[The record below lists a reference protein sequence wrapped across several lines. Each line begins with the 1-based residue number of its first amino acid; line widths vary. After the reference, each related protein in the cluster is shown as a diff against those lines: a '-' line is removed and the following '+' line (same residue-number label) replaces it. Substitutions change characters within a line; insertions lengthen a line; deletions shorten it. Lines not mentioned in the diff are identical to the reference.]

1 MTDANIAVSFTA
13 SVGDLVAGVGD
24 AKDALA
30 GLSEPFAQLN
40 GQYAA
45 LGASIGEAFAP
56 TRLQAF
62 DGALMTSAA
71 LEKTLAD
78 AHAQTDEA
86 IRTSDEAT
94 SADAI
99 RSAKLAISEQIKA
112 DEDGLKQT
120 LAVYADEARQHQITQ
135 MQKVAWS
142 RQALDAEFAAQVAA
156 LQREAGLGAQSLA
169 QKQRID
175 DQILDAERRNQ
186 DQMTA
191 LVRNAINEQERE
203 YQSYGSTVT
212 QAFNSQ
218 LHGLLS
224 GTESWHKAFKAVLED
239 LLIKF
244 IEWGEETVV
253 RQIATEA
260 AKTAAT
266 SAGVTARTGAE
277 QAGAAAS
284 LAAQS
289 ATIVRSIL
297 SSAAEA
303 FAGVFGFLAP
313 IMGPFA
319 AGPATAAQATVAGL
333 AGAVASADLGVW
345 QVPQDMLTLIH
356 HNELGMPA
364 AEAGAFRQMLSGE
377 APAVGDARGGA
388 VHIHPTT
395 NFHVAAVDS
404 GSVAQWMKANSS
416 TMMKAIDEAVR
427 HGAHL
432 GLRRL
437 AGT

>member
-13 SVGDLVAGVGD
+13 SVGDLVSGVAD

-30 GLSEPFAQLN
+30 SLSEPFAQLN

-62 DGALMTSAA
+62 DAA
-71 LEKTLAD
+71 LNASASLEKSLAA
-78 AHAQTDEA
+78 AHAQAAQAMRSGDDA
-86 IRTSDEAT
+86 A

-99 RSAKLAISEQIKA
+99 RAAKMAISEEVKA
-112 DEDGLKQT
+112 VEDGLKQK
-120 LAVYADEARQHQITQ
+120 LALYAEEARLHEITQ
-135 MQKVAWS
+135 TQKVVLS
-142 RQALDAEFAAQVAA
+142 REALDEEYGAQISA
-156 LQREAGLGAQSLA
+156 LQREAALGDQSLT
-169 QKQRID
+169 QKQRIL
-175 DQILDAERRNQ
+175 DQMLDAERRHQ
-186 DQMTA
+186 DQATA
-191 LVRNAINEQERE
+191 LVRNAVNEQERE
-203 YQSYGSTVT
+203 YQAFGGTVT

-224 GTESWHKAFKAVLED
+224 GTESWRTAFKNVLED

-260 AKTAAT
+260 AKTMAT

-284 LAAQS
+284 LASQS

-297 SSAAEA
+297 SSSAEA

-319 AGPATAAQATVAGL
+319 AGPATAAQATVAGM
-333 AGAVASADLGVW
+333 AGAVASADIGMW

-356 HNELGMPA
+356 HNELVMPA
-364 AEAGAFRQMLSGE
+364 AQAGALREMLSGE
-377 APAVGDARGGA
+377 SPASGAARGGA
-388 VHIHPTT
+388 VHVHPTT
-395 NFHVAAVDS
+395 NFHVSAVDS
-404 GSVAQWMKANSS
+404 GSVAQWMKANSA
-416 TMMKAIDEAVR
+416 TMLKTIDEAVR

>member
-30 GLSEPFAQLN
+30 SLSEPFAQLN
-40 GQYAA
+40 GQYSA
-45 LGASIGEAFAP
+45 LGASIGQAFAP
-56 TRLQAF
+56 TRLQDF
-62 DGALMTSAA
+62 DSALTTSTS
-71 LEKTLAD
+71 LEKTLAA
-78 AHAQTDEA
+78 AHAETAEA
-86 IRTSDEAT
+86 IRTSDEAA

-99 RSAKLAISEQIKA
+99 RRAKLAIAEEIKA
-112 DEDGLKQT
+112 AEDGLKQK
-120 LAVYADEARQHQITQ
+120 LALYADEARQHQITQ
-135 MQKVAWS
+135 MQKVALS
-142 RQALDAEFAAQVAA
+142 RAALDAEFAAQVAA
-156 LQREAGLGAQSLA
+156 LQREEGLANQSGA

-175 DQILDAERRNQ
+175 NQILEAEQRHQ

-191 LVRNAINEQERE
+191 LVRNAVNEQERE
-203 YQSYGSTVT
+203 YQAFGSTVT

-224 GTESWHKAFKAVLED
+224 GTENWRTAFKNVLED

-266 SAGVTARTGAE
+266 TAGVTARTGAE

-284 LAAQS
+284 LATQS

-319 AGPATAAQATVAGL
+319 AGPATAAQATVAGM
-333 AGAVASADLGVW
+333 AGAVASADIGVW
-345 QVPQDMLTLIH
+345 RVPQDMLTLVH
-356 HNELGMPA
+356 HNELVMPA
-364 AEAGAFRQMLSGE
+364 AEAGAFREMLSGE
-377 APAVGDARGGA
+377 APAMGAAGGGA

-395 NFHVAAVDS
+395 NFHVSAVDS
-404 GSVAQWMKANSS
+404 GSVAQWMKANSA

>member
-13 SVGDLVAGVGD
+13 SVADLVSGVAD

-30 GLSEPFAQLN
+30 GLSAPFSELN

-45 LGASIGEAFAP
+45 LGASIGEAFSPA
-56 TRLQAF
+56 RLQAF
-62 DGALMTSAA
+62 DAA
-71 LEKTLAD
+71 LNASASLEKSLAA
-78 AHAQTDEA
+78 AHAQAAEA
-86 IRTSDEAT
+86 MRSGDD
-94 SADAI
+94 SAYDDAI
-99 RSAKLAISEQIKA
+99 RAAKLAVSEEVKA
-112 DEDGLKQT
+112 VEDGLKQK
-120 LAVYADEARQHQITQ
+120 LALYAEEARLNEITQ
-135 MQKVAWS
+135 QQKVAYS
-142 RQALDAEFAAQVAA
+142 RQALDDEYGAQISA
-156 LQREAGLGAQSLA
+156 LQQEAGLGDQSLA

-175 DQILDAERRNQ
+175 DQMLDAERRHQ

-191 LVRNAINEQERE
+191 LVRSAVNEQERE
-203 YQSYGSTVT
+203 YQSYGDTIT

-218 LHGLLS
+218 LRGLLS
-224 GTESWHKAFKAVLED
+224 GTENWHTAFKNVLED

-244 IEWGEETVV
+244 IEMGEETVV

-266 SAGVTARTGAE
+266 AAGVTARTGAE

-284 LAAQS
+284 LATQS
-289 ATIVRSIL
+289 ASIVRSIL

-319 AGPATAAQATVAGL
+319 AGPATAAQATVAGM
-333 AGAVASADLGVW
+333 AGAVASADIGIW
-345 QVPQDMLTLIH
+345 QVPQDMLTLVH
-356 HNELGMPA
+356 HNELVMPA
-364 AEAGAFRQMLSGE
+364 AEAGALRGMLSDG
-377 APAVGDARGGA
+377 AAGGGGAQSGA

-404 GSVAQWMKANSS
+404 GSVAQWMKANSAS
-416 TMMKAIDEAVR
+416 MLKAMDEAVR
-427 HGAHL
+427 HGAAL
-432 GLRRL
+432 GLRRIS
-437 AGT
+437 AR

>member
-13 SVGDLVAGVGD
+13 SIGDLVAGVAD

-30 GLSEPFAQLN
+30 SLSEPFAQLN

-45 LGASIGEAFAP
+45 L
-56 TRLQAF
+56 
-62 DGALMTSAA
+62 
-71 LEKTLAD
+71 EKTLAA
-78 AHAQTDEA
+78 AHAETAEA
-86 IRTSDEAT
+86 IGASDEAA

-99 RSAKLAISEQIKA
+99 RQAKLAISEEIKA
-112 DEDGLKQT
+112 DEDGLKQE
-120 LAVYADEARQHQITQ
+120 LALYADEARQHQITQ
-135 MQKVAWS
+135 MQKVTQS
-142 RQALDAEFAAQVAA
+142 RAALDAEFAAQVAA
-156 LQREAGLGAQSLA
+156 LQREKELGDQSGA

-175 DQILDAERRNQ
+175 DQMLDAERRRQ

-191 LVRNAINEQERE
+191 LVRNAVNQQERE
-203 YQSYGSTVT
+203 YQTFGGTIT

-224 GTESWHKAFKAVLED
+224 GTESWHTAFKNVLED

-266 SAGVTARTGAE
+266 TAGVTARAGAE

-284 LAAQS
+284 LATQS

-319 AGPATAAQATVAGL
+319 AGPATAAQATVAGM
-333 AGAVASADLGVW
+333 AGAVASADIGVW
-345 QVPQDMLTLIH
+345 RVPEDMLTLVH
-356 HNELGMPA
+356 HNELVMPA
-364 AEAGAFRQMLSGE
+364 AEAGAFREMLSGE
-377 APAVGDARGGA
+377 APATGATRSGA

-395 NFHVAAVDS
+395 NFHVSAVDS
-404 GSVAQWMKANSS
+404 GSVAQWMKANSA

>member
-13 SVGDLVAGVGD
+13 SVGDLVSGVAD
-24 AKDALA
+24 AKDALT

-56 TRLQAF
+56 ARLQAF
-62 DGALMTSAA
+62 DAA
-71 LEKTLAD
+71 LNASASLEKSLAT
-78 AHAQTDEA
+78 AHAQA
-86 IRTSDEAT
+86 A
-94 SADAI
+94 AAI
-99 RSAKLAISEQIKA
+99 RSGDDAAYNDAVRAAKLAISEEVKA
-112 DEDGLKQT
+112 VEDGVKQN
-120 LAVYADEARQHQITQ
+120 LALYADEARQHQITQ
-135 MQKVAWS
+135 MQKVAQS
-142 RQALDAEFAAQVAA
+142 RQALDDEYGAQISA
-156 LQREAGLGAQSLA
+156 LQREAGLGDQSLA

-175 DQILDAERRNQ
+175 DQMLDAERRHQ

-191 LVRNAINEQERE
+191 LVRNAVNEQERE
-203 YQSYGSTVT
+203 YQSFGSTVT

-224 GTESWHKAFKAVLED
+224 GTESWHTAFKNVLED

-260 AKTAAT
+260 AKSAAT
-266 SAGVTARTGAE
+266 SAGVAARTGAE

-284 LAAQS
+284 LATQS

-319 AGPATAAQATVAGL
+319 AGPATAAQATVAGM
-333 AGAVASADLGVW
+333 AGAVASADIGMW
-345 QVPQDMLTLIH
+345 QVPQDMLTLVH
-356 HNELGMPA
+356 HNELVMPA
-364 AEAGAFRQMLSGE
+364 AQAGAFRDMLSGE
-377 APAVGDARGGA
+377 PSASGGAQSGA

-395 NFHVAAVDS
+395 NFHVSAIDS

-437 AGT
+437 TGA

>member
-1 MTDANIAVSFTA
+1 
-13 SVGDLVAGVGD
+13 
-24 AKDALA
+24 
-30 GLSEPFAQLN
+30 
-40 GQYAA
+40 
-45 LGASIGEAFAP
+45 
-56 TRLQAF
+56 
-62 DGALMTSAA
+62 
-71 LEKTLAD
+71 
-78 AHAQTDEA
+78 
-86 IRTSDEAT
+86 
-94 SADAI
+94 
-99 RSAKLAISEQIKA
+99 
-112 DEDGLKQT
+112 
-120 LAVYADEARQHQITQ
+120 
-135 MQKVAWS
+135 
-142 RQALDAEFAAQVAA
+142 
-156 LQREAGLGAQSLA
+156 
-169 QKQRID
+169 
-175 DQILDAERRNQ
+175 
-186 DQMTA
+186 MTA

-224 GTESWHKAFKAVLED
+224 GTESWHNAFKAVLED

-319 AGPATAAQATVAGL
+319 AGPATAAQATVAGM
-333 AGAVASADLGVW
+333 AGAVASADLGMW

-356 HNELGMPA
+356 HNELVMPA

-395 NFHVAAVDS
+395 NFHVCGGRFRFRRAMDEGQQLDDDEGDRRSGAPRRASRAEAAGGDVK
-404 GSVAQWMKANSS
+404 GERVANS
-416 TMMKAIDEAVR
+416 E
-427 HGAHL
+427 
-432 GLRRL
+432 
-437 AGT
+437 

>member
-1 MTDANIAVSFTA
+1 MTEANIAVSFTA
-13 SVGDLVAGVGD
+13 SVGDLVSGVGD

-30 GLSEPFAQLN
+30 SLSEPFAQLN

-45 LGASIGEAFAP
+45 LGASIGEAFSP

-62 DGALMTSAA
+62 DAVLNASAS
-71 LEKTLAD
+71 LEKSLAA
-78 AHAQTDEA
+78 AHAQA
-86 IRTSDEAT
+86 A
-94 SADAI
+94 AAI
-99 RSAKLAISEQIKA
+99 RSGDDAAYNDAVRAAKMAISEEVKA
-112 DEDGLKQT
+112 VEDGLKQK
-120 LAVYADEARQHQITQ
+120 LALYAEEARLQEITQ
-135 MQKVAWS
+135 TQKVALS
-142 RQALDAEFAAQVAA
+142 RQALDEEYGAQISA
-156 LQREAGLGAQSLA
+156 LQREAALGDQSLT
-169 QKQRID
+169 QKQRIL
-175 DQILDAERRNQ
+175 DQMLDAERRHQ
-186 DQMTA
+186 DQTTA
-191 LVRNAINEQERE
+191 LVRNAVNEQERE
-203 YQSYGSTVT
+203 YQAFGSTVT

-224 GTESWHKAFKAVLED
+224 GTESWRAAFKNVLED

-244 IEWGEETVV
+244 IEWGEATVV

-284 LAAQS
+284 LATQS
-289 ATIVRSIL
+289 ATVVRSIL

-319 AGPATAAQATVAGL
+319 AGPATAAQATVAGM
-333 AGAVASADLGVW
+333 AGAVASADIGMW
-345 QVPQDMLTLIH
+345 RVPEDMLTLVH
-356 HNELGMPA
+356 HNELVMPA
-364 AEAGAFRQMLSGE
+364 TQAGALREMLTGE
-377 APAVGDARGGA
+377 TPANSASRGGA

-395 NFHVAAVDS
+395 NFHVSAVDS

-432 GLRRL
+432 GLKRL
-437 AGT
+437 TGT

>member
-1 MTDANIAVSFTA
+1 MTDANIAVAFTA
-13 SVGDLVAGVGD
+13 SVGDLVAGV
-24 AKDALA
+24 AEATDALS
-30 GLSEPFAQLN
+30 GLSAPFAQLN
-40 GQYAA
+40 GQCAA

-56 TRLQAF
+56 ARLQGF
-62 DGALMTSAA
+62 DSALTASAS
-71 LEKTLAD
+71 LEKTLAA
-78 AHAQTDEA
+78 AHAETAEA
-86 IRTSDEAT
+86 IRTSDEAA

-99 RSAKLAISEQIKA
+99 QRAKLAISEEVKTV
-112 DEDGLKQT
+112 EDGLKQE
-120 LAVYADEARQHQITQ
+120 LAAYADQARQHQITQ
-135 MQKVAWS
+135 MQKVAQS
-142 RQALDAEFAAQVAA
+142 RAALDAEFAAQVAA
-156 LQREAGLGAQSLA
+156 LQREEGLANQSGA

-175 DQILDAERRNQ
+175 NQILAAEQHHQ
-186 DQMTA
+186 DEMTA
-191 LVRNAINEQERE
+191 LVRNAVNAQERE
-203 YQSYGSTVT
+203 YQTFGNTIT

-224 GTESWHKAFKAVLED
+224 GTESWHTAFKNVLED

-244 IEWGEETVV
+244 IEWGEEIVV

-260 AKTAAT
+260 AKTMAT
-266 SAGVTARTGAE
+266 TAGVAARTGAE
-277 QAGAAAS
+277 QAGAASS

-319 AGPATAAQATVAGL
+319 AGPATAAQATVAGM
-333 AGAVASADLGVW
+333 AGAVASADIGMW
-345 QVPQDMLTLIH
+345 QVPQDMLTLVH
-356 HNELGMPA
+356 HNELVMPA
-364 AEAGAFRQMLSGE
+364 AQAGALREMLADE
-377 APAVGDARGGA
+377 APATGGARGGG

-395 NFHVAAVDS
+395 NFHVSAVDS